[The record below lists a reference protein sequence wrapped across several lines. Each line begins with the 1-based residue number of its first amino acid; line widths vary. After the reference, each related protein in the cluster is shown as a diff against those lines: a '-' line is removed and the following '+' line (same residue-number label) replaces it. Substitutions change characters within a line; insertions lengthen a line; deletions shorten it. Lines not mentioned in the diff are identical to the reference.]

1 MSGAHDIS
9 LLKDASVY
17 LASALITVP
26 LFTRFKLG
34 AILGYLAAG
43 IIIGPFGFGLISDGS
58 SSSIM
63 GIGEFGVVLL
73 LFVIGLELR
82 PERLWQLRRAIFG
95 LGLTQVLLCG
105 ALLAFIVMML
115 LELES
120 GAAIVVGSALALSS
134 TAFALQLLQER
145 GELNTAKGETAF
157 AILLFQDLAIVP
169 LLALVA
175 FLAGTSDASGQAQ
188 GLRALIGVGTII
200 GVILAG
206 RFLLNPALRL
216 IARSGARESL
226 AAAALFVVVGTATL
240 MSAIGLSMALG
251 AFLAGVVLADSE
263 FRHQLEAD
271 IEPFRGLLLGLFFIA
286 VGMALDVQVVMHN
299 INLVVLLV
307 LVLLCTKI
315 FIITM
320 LARRFTG
327 SWREARGIAVLIA
340 QGGEFAFVLFASAKA
355 ANLISSSN
363 ASLLSATVTLSMAMT
378 PLLALLNDRFDK
390 RSALMPSIIN
400 PDVVAPQT
408 VILCGYGRMGQVVSQ
423 FLRAR
428 GLDVML
434 VDASPNQI
442 QLTRQ
447 FGNVVYFG
455 DGRRTDVLRA
465 AGAAQAQMLI
475 YCLDGM
481 AVDQTTIE
489 RVKSAFPHLQILVRA
504 FDRRHVMQLLKG
516 NADFVIR
523 ETYESGVALGKAALE
538 RLGVD
543 DETILSIE
551 QEFRRRD
558 NERLALQAASGDL
571 QAGRDL
577 IFRTETPFAPAAF
590 DIGPT
595 D

>member
-1 MSGAHDIS
+1 MAGASDIT
-9 LLKDASVY
+9 LLKDASIY

-43 IIIGPFGFGLISDGS
+43 IIIGPFALGLVSDGS

-82 PERLWQLRRAIFG
+82 PERLWQLRRLIFG
-95 LGLTQVLLCG
+95 LGFAQVLVCG
-105 ALLAFIVMML
+105 TALGLATAFL
-115 LELES
+115 LGLKLN
-120 GAAIVVGSALALSS
+120 AAIIVGSALALSS

-145 GELNTAKGETAF
+145 GELNTPKGETAF

-175 FLAGTSDASGQAQ
+175 FLAGTGSGSDQSPA
-188 GLRALIGVGTII
+188 LRAVVSIGAIG

-226 AAAALFVVVGTATL
+226 AAAALFVVVGTSAL

-286 VGMALDVQVVMHN
+286 VGMALDLGVVFQNMATV
-299 INLVVLLV
+299 LLLV
-307 LVLLCTKI
+307 LALLTIKAVA
-315 FIITM
+315 ITL
-320 LARRFTG
+320 LARSFC
-327 SWREARGIAVLIA
+327 SNWRDARGIGALIA
-340 QGGEFAFVLFASAKA
+340 QGGEFAFVLFATATEA
-355 ANLISSSN
+355 QLISSAQ
-363 ASLLSATVTLSMAMT
+363 ASILSATVTLSMAMT
-378 PLLALLNDRFDK
+378 PLLALLNDMLDK
-390 RSALMPSIIN
+390 RSNDIPSIIN
-400 PDVVAPQT
+400 PDVVAT
-408 VILCGYGRMGQVVSQ
+408 HSAILCGFGRMGQVVAQ

-428 GLDVML
+428 GVEVML
-434 VDASPNQI
+434 VDGSPDQI
-442 QLTRQ
+442 QMTQ
-447 FGNVVYFG
+447 KFGNFVYFG
-455 DGRRTDVLRA
+455 DGRRVDVLRA
-465 AGAAQAQMLI
+465 AGAEKAQMLI
-475 YCLDGM
+475 YCMDGT
-481 AVDQTTIE
+481 AVDQLTVE

-504 FDRRHVMQLLKG
+504 FDRRHVMQLRKG
-516 NADFVIR
+516 EADYVIR
-523 ETYESGVALGKAALE
+523 ETFESGVALGKEAL
-538 RLGVD
+538 RRFDVD
-543 DETILSIE
+543 DETITSIE
-551 QEFRRRD
+551 SEFRRRD
-558 NERLALQAASGDL
+558 GERLALQTASGDL

-577 IFRTETPFAPAAF
+577 IFRADAPFASNTSA
-590 DIGPT
+590 T
-595 D
+595 DPNA

>member
-1 MSGAHDIS
+1 MAAAGDMT
-9 LLKDASVY
+9 LLKDASIY
-17 LASALITVP
+17 LASALVTVP

-43 IIIGPFGFGLISDGS
+43 ILIGPFALGLISDRS

-82 PERLWQLRRAIFG
+82 PERLWQLRRMIFG
-95 LGLTQVLLCG
+95 LGLAQVLACG
-105 ALLAFIVMML
+105 ALLAGAAVL
-115 LELES
+115 LLDLPLK
-120 GAAIVVGSALALSS
+120 AAIVVGSALALSS

-145 GELNTAKGETAF
+145 GELNTPKGETAF

-175 FLAGTSDASGQAQ
+175 FLAGTSSGSDQSQ
-188 GLRALIGVGTII
+188 WLRAAISFAAIG

-206 RFLLNPALRL
+206 RFLLNPVLRL

-286 VGMALDVQVVMHN
+286 VGMALDLQVVVHN
-299 INLVVLLV
+299 IGTVLLLV
-307 LVLLCTKI
+307 LALLSIKALA
-315 FIITM
+315 IT
-320 LARRFTG
+320 LLGRSFCA

-340 QGGEFAFVLFASAKA
+340 QGGEFAFVLFAAATDAK
-355 ANLISSSN
+355 LITPAD
-363 ASLLSATVTLSMAMT
+363 ASILSATVTLSMAMT
-378 PLLALLNDRFDK
+378 PLLALLNDRLDR
-390 RSALMPSIIN
+390 RSDVMPSIIN
-400 PDVVAPQT
+400 PDAVAPQSA
-408 VILCGYGRMGQVVSQ
+408 ILCGFGRMGQVVSQ

-428 GLDVML
+428 GVEVML

-447 FGNVVYFG
+447 FGNFVYFG
-455 DGRRTDVLRA
+455 DGRRADVLRA
-465 AGAAQAQMLI
+465 AGADKAQMLI
-475 YCLDGM
+475 YCMDGI
-481 AVDQTTIE
+481 AVDTATIE

-504 FDRRHVMQLLKG
+504 YDRRHVMQLIKG
-516 NADFVIR
+516 DADYVIR
-523 ETYESGVALGKAALE
+523 ETFESGVALGKEALR
-538 RLGVD
+538 RLEVD
-543 DETILSIE
+543 EETILSIE
-551 QEFRRRD
+551 GEFRRRD
-558 NERLALQAASGDL
+558 GERLALQVASGDI
-571 QAGRDL
+571 QAGSNL
-577 IFRTETPFAPAAF
+577 IFRADTPFAPAAF